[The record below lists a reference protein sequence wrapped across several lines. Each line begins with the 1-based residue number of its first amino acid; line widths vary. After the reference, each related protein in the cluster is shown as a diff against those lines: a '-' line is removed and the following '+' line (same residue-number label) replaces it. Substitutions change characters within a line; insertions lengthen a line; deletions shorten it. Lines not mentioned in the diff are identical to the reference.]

1 MKVGV
6 VGLGT
11 MGAGIAQL
19 AVEAGLETVGR
30 EVTGELG
37 ETARGRIDH
46 FLTRKVEKGQ
56 IDSFDIGLLS
66 LTTDLSAFADCDVVI
81 EAIVE
86 ELKPK
91 RELFAEL
98 ERVCRPDAVLATNTS
113 ALSVTEIAGAT
124 STPERVVGMHFF
136 NPAPLMPLVEIVRA
150 ELTSDEAFD
159 TAYALGERL
168 GKHPIRCHDT
178 PGFVV
183 NRVLIPLLNDCVR
196 VLDEARVTPADLDA
210 GMKHGAG
217 WPMGPC
223 ELVDLVGID
232 VHVHASEA
240 LWEKLREPRM
250 APPARLVAMANAGLL
265 GRKSGRGF
273 YTYDELGREREQQ
286 LPAVRLGELR
296 STRGRAAPRRPPRT
310 LRSPAAPPP
319 APRRA
324 RPARRLVAASGRLS

>member
-1 MKVGV
+1 
-6 VGLGT
+6 

-19 AVEAGLETVGR
+19 AVEAGIETVGR
-30 EVTGELG
+30 EVTSDLG

-46 FLTRKVEKGQ
+46 FLTRKIEKGQ
-56 IDSFDIGLLS
+56 LESFDIGLLT
-66 LTTDLSAFADCDVVI
+66 LTTDLADLADCDVVI

-86 ELKPK
+86 ELGPK

-98 ERVCRPDAVLATNTS
+98 DRICRGDAVLATNTS

-124 STPERVVGMHFF
+124 STAERVVGMHFF
-136 NPAPLMPLVEIVRA
+136 NPAPLMPLVEIVRT
-150 ELTSDEAFD
+150 ELTSDEAFEA
-159 TAYALGERL
+159 AYALGERL

-183 NRVLIPLLNDCVR
+183 NRVLIPLLNDCIR

-250 APPARLVAMANAGLL
+250 APPPRLVAMANAGLL

-273 YTYDELGREREQQ
+273 YSYE
-286 LPAVRLGELR
+286 
-296 STRGRAAPRRPPRT
+296 
-310 LRSPAAPPP
+310 
-319 APRRA
+319 
-324 RPARRLVAASGRLS
+324 